1 MCSDWRSLQFNH
13 CKITT
18 QSSTSFINAYE
29 NVGERCSLSHF
40 EEETTQTGANKERT
54 KQSSAHLNLMQ
65 TFKPSMPY
73 ILLFESQLCQASE
86 ETELLHSPLTHETSA
101 WPDDH
106 SIRHIF
112 LCTSPDAYA
121 ISTQPIHLSTSPFFS
136 VSLSLIHLSSSVNSK
151 KKKKRE
157 QEQGS
162 GFG

>member
-29 NVGERCSLSHF
+29 NVGERCSSSHF

-73 ILLFESQLCQASE
+73 ILLFEQEVTTLPSQ
-86 ETELLHSPLTHETSA
+86 
-101 WPDDH
+101 
-106 SIRHIF
+106 
-112 LCTSPDAYA
+112 
-121 ISTQPIHLSTSPFFS
+121 
-136 VSLSLIHLSSSVNSK
+136 
-151 KKKKRE
+151 
-157 QEQGS
+157 
-162 GFG
+162 